1 MFNNVVLPVFDHYW
15 QTFDSMSRKF
25 NNFELGTVKTKKPR
39 SFDLNKTS
47 HDIYHILQ
55 EGTVMN
61 PAIWLVLIF
70 LSLTMLKLTLSHCRK
85 KMNVTY
91 IVFASLGSVRPQTGK
106 CCQQPPASGSIFKTS
121 VTVFPLYVPPSR
133 QIRYISEILYTLTI
147 NFTGYQEGT
156 QG

>member
-61 PAIWLVLIF
+61 PAI
-70 LSLTMLKLTLSHCRK
+70 
-85 KMNVTY
+85 
-91 IVFASLGSVRPQTGK
+91 
-106 CCQQPPASGSIFKTS
+106 
-121 VTVFPLYVPPSR
+121 
-133 QIRYISEILYTLTI
+133 
-147 NFTGYQEGT
+147 
-156 QG
+156 